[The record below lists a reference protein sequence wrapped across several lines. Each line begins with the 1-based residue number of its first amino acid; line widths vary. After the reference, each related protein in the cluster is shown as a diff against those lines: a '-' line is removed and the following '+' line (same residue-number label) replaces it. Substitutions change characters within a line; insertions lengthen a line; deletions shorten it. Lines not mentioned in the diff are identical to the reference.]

1 MGGKIQVC
9 KQICRCEMEVLLF
22 TVIESRSVKSYS
34 RKTYRKRTGGG

>member
-22 TVIESRSVKSYS
+22 TVIESRSVKSY
-34 RKTYRKRTGGG
+34 RKTYRKCTGGG